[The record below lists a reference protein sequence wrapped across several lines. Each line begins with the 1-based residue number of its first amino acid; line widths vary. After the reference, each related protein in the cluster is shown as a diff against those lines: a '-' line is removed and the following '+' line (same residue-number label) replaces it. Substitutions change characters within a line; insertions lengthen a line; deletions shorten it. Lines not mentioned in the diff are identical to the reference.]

1 MQEKI
6 LLKII
11 FNAMSNK
18 LSKAIISNIE
28 QSIFVQKMLAFL
40 KNMYYIKMYSQGSME
55 KIALYKT
62 IIL

>member
-11 FNAMSNK
+11 FNAISNK

-55 KIALYKT
+55 KIALYKK